1 MSEEKTEDVL
11 NLVEEGADKEEQFV
25 KNHDWNILI
34 VDDEEEMHNVT
45 KLVLSNFVFMNR
57 KIKFYNAFS
66 AEEAKK
72 ILESCDDIALILLDV
87 VMKEDDSGLK
97 LVHYI
102 RNELQ
107 NTLVRIILRTGQAGH
122 APESKVII
130 DYDINDYKE
139 KTELSAQKL
148 ITAVVSSLRAYHHIM
163 QIHHFNN
170 VLEGKVAK
178 RTRELEVTNEKLRKT
193 LVKLEEDEKAGKLIQ
208 SKFLPKND
216 MEIKNYFFSY
226 FYQPSLY
233 LSGDF
238 IEYFTINEEYIG
250 FYALDVSG
258 HGVSSALVTA
268 MIKFSCN
275 KMLADYQQYEDETIL
290 SPSKFVSNL
299 NTSVVAEELDKYFTI
314 FYGVISTHKNN
325 LCYTNAGQYP
335 YPLLLQNGEEIFL
348 KQKNKPVGL
357 FDFAKYEEVCIDLSD
372 DFVLYVPSDGG
383 LDILGDQKV
392 SDKTGKIYSILKSL
406 SCDTKEY
413 AAKLDITE
421 KSDLPDDVTLL
432 MIKKGQIGG

>member
-1 MSEEKTEDVL
+1 MSEEKTEDGL
-11 NLVEEGADKEEQFV
+11 NLIEEGAGKEEPFV

-45 KLVLSNFVFMNR
+45 KLVLSSFVFMNR

-66 AEEAKK
+66 VDEAKK

-107 NTLVRIILRTGQAGH
+107 NNLVRIILRTGQPGH

-170 VLEGKVAK
+170 ILEGKVAK

-208 SKFLPKND
+208 SKFLPTND
-216 MEIKNYFFSY
+216 NEIKDYFFSY

-238 IEYFTINEEYIG
+238 IEYFTINDEFIG

-268 MIKFSCN
+268 MIKFSCD
-275 KMLADYQQYEDETIL
+275 KMLADYQQYKDETIL
-290 SPSKFVSNL
+290 SPSKFVSVL

-314 FYGVISTHKNN
+314 FYGVINTKVNT

-335 YPLLLQNGEEIFL
+335 YPLLIQNGKDTFL
-348 KQKNKPVGL
+348 KQKNNPVGL
-357 FDFAKYEEVCIDLSD
+357 FDFAQYKEESMELAD
-372 DFVLYVPSDGG
+372 DFVLYIPSDGG
-383 LDILGDQKV
+383 LDVLKDEKLD
-392 SDKTGKIYSILKSL
+392 DKTEKIYSVLKSL
-406 SCDTKEY
+406 SCDTKKY
-413 AAKLDITE
+413 ASKLKITDQ
-421 KSDLPDDVTLL
+421 SDLPDDVTLL
-432 MIKKGQIGG
+432 MIRKGQIGG